1 MSVILAIPFQNEWR
15 LSVMGKRLEAEI
27 LVLTSISRSSGASE
41 LAGESEDRRKEG
53 RLSPPINTDTI
64 HELD

>member
-1 MSVILAIPFQNEWR
+1 
-15 LSVMGKRLEAEI
+15 MGKRLEAEI